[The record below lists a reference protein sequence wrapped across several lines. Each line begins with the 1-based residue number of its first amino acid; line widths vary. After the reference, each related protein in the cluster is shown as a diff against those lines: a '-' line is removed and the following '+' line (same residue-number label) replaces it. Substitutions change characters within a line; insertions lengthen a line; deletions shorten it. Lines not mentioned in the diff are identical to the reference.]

1 MPKSLAR
8 KSVRAATL
16 ADVARAAGVSVMAV
30 SSVLNGART
39 SSRTA
44 PETRE
49 RILQAAAKL
58 RYRPNAAARALVER
72 CMNTIGVAAVMHGTD
87 LNQYFLEVFNGI
99 IEAADRHGQSTTVFS
114 LHDWKTDTRRIA
126 GFCDGRIDGMILVAP
141 TMHLDASQ
149 HLPEHT
155 PFVTVHSNEAMSGV
169 LNVESDD
176 EEGSYQMVR
185 HLISL
190 GHRRI
195 MHISG
200 PVSWIGAQRRIK
212 GFKRAMADAGLK
224 KADQILLEGDYSSA
238 GGYKLTKEWLLKSEG
253 KPLPGAVFCA
263 NDNIA
268 TGCLEAFAEF
278 GVRVPDDISVA
289 GFDDTLA
296 ARSTIPQLSTIR
308 QPLRQM
314 GNRAV
319 EELLKR
325 IEIHR
330 GTTSLSSENIVFPTE
345 LCLRSSTAVAPVE
358 APLVGLHPAAAQG
371 LPVS

>member
-16 ADVARAAGVSVMAV
+16 ADVAKAAGVSVMAV

-72 CMNTIGVAAVMHGTD
+72 CMNTIGVAAVMHGSD

-99 IEAADRHGQSTTVFS
+99 VEAADKHGQSTTVFS
-114 LHDWKTDTRRIA
+114 LHDWKSDTKRIG

-149 HLPEHT
+149 HLPDHT
-155 PFVTVHSNEAMSGV
+155 PFVTVHANEAMPGV
-169 LNVESDD
+169 LNVESGD

-200 PVSWIGAQRRIK
+200 PLSLVGAQRRIK
-212 GFKRAMADAGLK
+212 GYRRAMNEAGLK
-224 KADQILLEGDYSSA
+224 KSDQILLEGDYSSA

-253 KPLPGAVFCA
+253 NALPSAVFCA
-263 NDNIA
+263 NDNLA
-268 TGCLEAFAEF
+268 TGCLEAFAEY
-278 GVRVPDDISVA
+278 GIRVPDDISVA

-325 IEIHR
+325 IELHR
-330 GTTSLSSENIVFPTE
+330 GTTALSSENIVFPTE
-345 LCLRSSTAVAPVE
+345 LCLRSSTAAPADV
-358 APLVGLHPAAAQG
+358 PVCVPPHPSAAR
-371 LPVS
+371 VSAGQ